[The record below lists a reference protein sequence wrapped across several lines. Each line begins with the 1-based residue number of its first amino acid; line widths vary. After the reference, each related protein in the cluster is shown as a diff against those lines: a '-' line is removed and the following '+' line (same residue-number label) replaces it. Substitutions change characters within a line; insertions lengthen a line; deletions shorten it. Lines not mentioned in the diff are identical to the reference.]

1 MKRKLFY
8 FLLSVFSVSS
18 LLALEEVIIRDKPK
32 GGAEI
37 VYAQKLEKRPDGAMR
52 LVIPAEKITVNSE
65 YIRVES
71 PQWKAK
77 KGDDGWYLTP
87 PGALVRFDKDNGNT
101 RADFTM
107 QMFGVKTPQACTM
120 GIVKGL
126 PFELFAFMSA
136 KKGDYNFILHIST
149 KSLDKRAYED
159 FIVDFYSFEGDEA
172 NYSAMGRKYRQWQMS
187 EREVRSLRE
196 RAKERPALAT
206 TIDNILVRF
215 KHGVKPF
222 NNKVEHQT
230 PENEPKPI
238 IMNTFDE
245 MKNFMLAMKE
255 AGIETADIHSVGWN
269 RGGHDGRW
277 PQMFPVEPEFGGEA
291 KLRDAIK
298 TAHSLGYQITCHTN
312 YTASSKIAEN
322 WTEDIVGRELDG
334 SLMARGI
341 WSCGRVY
348 RQCARQAYL
357 VNFERDSKAIADL
370 GFKGLHHIDVVTCMK
385 PEYCFSPEHYCSR
398 ADTVKWWEKV
408 MTRSREIF
416 GGFSS
421 EASADFCAKDLDFAF
436 YVSAYPS
443 HFPKRGK
450 DSLISE
456 IVPLWQIAFHGCIL
470 SNPFWDTSDATS
482 SYKRTPP
489 FALFENNTDRIL
501 KVVEFGGRPC
511 FYWTNYRKEG
521 VKPVV
526 EMYKLYQSLKYLQYE
541 FMDEHRALADGVY
554 LTRYSNGDET
564 VVNYSKKDF
573 KYKKTIIP
581 ARSYKLFY

>member
-1 MKRKLFY
+1 MKKTLLY
-8 FLLSVFSVSS
+8 FISTIVSISS
-18 LLALEEVIIRDKPK
+18 LFALDEVIIRDKPR
-32 GGAEI
+32 GEAEI
-37 VYAQKLEKRPDGAMR
+37 VYVQKLEKRPDGAMR

-65 YIRVES
+65 YIRIES

-77 KGDDGWYLTP
+77 KGDEGWYLTP

-107 QMFGVKTPQACTM
+107 QMFGIKTSQACTM

-136 KKGDYNFILHIST
+136 KKGNYNFILHVST

-159 FIVDFYSFEGDEA
+159 FIVDFYSFEGDDA

-187 EREVRSLRE
+187 ERGVRSLRE
-196 RAKERPALAT
+196 RAKERPALAK

-222 NNKVEHQT
+222 NKKVEHQT

-238 IMNTFDE
+238 VMNTFDE

-277 PQMFPVEPEFGGEA
+277 PQMFPVEPEFGGET

-312 YTASSKIAEN
+312 YTAASKIAEN

-357 VNFERDSKAIADL
+357 VNFERDCKAILDL

-421 EASADFCAKDLDFAF
+421 ESSADFCAKDLDFAF

-521 VKPVV
+521 VKPIV
-526 EMYKLYQSLKYLQYE
+526 EMYKLYQPLKYLQYE

-573 KYKKTIIP
+573 KYKNSIVP
-581 ARSYKLFY
+581 AHNYKIFY